1 MFADMEQMGHEQVV
15 YCFDQTTGLHALI
28 GIHSTALGPALGG
41 CRMWN
46 YANEHEALRDV
57 LRLSRGMTYKAALAG
72 LALGGGK
79 SVIFGDPV
87 KDKSEALLRSFGRFV
102 NSLGGKYITAQDV
115 SISNTDLLHMHKETK
130 HVVGLPAKMGGTGD
144 PSPMTALGVFSGI
157 RAAVAHRLQ
166 KNSLRGVRVAVQGC
180 GSVGNKLC
188 HLLHN
193 EGAELWIGDIDANK
207 IAPLV
212 ASCGAKVMTSDALL
226 RAEVDVFAPCA
237 LGAILDD
244 DSIPQL
250 QAKIVAGGAN
260 NQLADE
266 KMHDEMLR
274 ARNILYAPDYVINAG
289 GLISVS
295 YEVKKR
301 AGTAAAKTKAIYDTL
316 LEIFHRAEQQS
327 EGTGKTAN
335 RLAEE
340 RVRRHAR
347 DAASNQQRLIG

>member
-1 MFADMEQMGHEQVV
+1 MFADMKQMGHEQVV
-15 YCFDQTTGLHALI
+15 YCFDQTTGLRALI

-46 YANEHEALRDV
+46 YANEQEALRDV
-57 LRLSRGMTYKAALAG
+57 LRLSRGMTYKAALAD

-79 SVIFGDPV
+79 SVILGEPG
-87 KDKSEALLRSFGRFV
+87 KDKNEAMLRSFGKFV
-102 NSLGGKYITAQDV
+102 DSLGGKYITAQDV
-115 SISNTDLLHMHKETK
+115 SISNTDLLHMRKETK
-130 HVVGLPAKMGGTGD
+130 HVVGLPTAMGGTGD

-157 RAAVAHRLQ
+157 KAAVVHRLQ
-166 KNSLRGVRVAVQGC
+166 KHSLRGVRVAVQGC
-180 GSVGNKLC
+180 GSVGTKLC

-193 EGAELWIGDIDANK
+193 EGAELWISDIDVDK
-207 IAPLV
+207 TAPLV
-212 ASCGAKVMTSDALL
+212 ASCEAKVLASDALL

-244 DSIPQL
+244 DSIPCL

-266 KMHDEMLR
+266 QAHDQMLS

-295 YEVKKR
+295 YEVKKL
-301 AGTAAAKTKAIYDTL
+301 AGTAVEKTKAIYDTL

-340 RVRRHAR
+340 RVHTKAS
-347 DAASNQQRLIG
+347 AASMRRLTG

>member
-1 MFADMEQMGHEQVV
+1 MFTDMEQMGHEQVI
-15 YCFDQTTGLHALI
+15 YCLDQTTGIRALI
-28 GIHSTALGPALGG
+28 GIHSTTLGPALGG

-87 KDKSEALLRSFGRFV
+87 RDKSEALLRSFGKFV
-102 NSLGGKYITAQDV
+102 DSLGGKYITAQDV

-130 HVVGLPAKMGGTGD
+130 HVVGLPVEMGGTGD

-157 RAAVAHRLQ
+157 KAAAAHRLQ

-180 GSVGNKLC
+180 GSVGAKLC

-193 EGAELWIGDIDANK
+193 EGAELLIGDIDADK
-207 IAPLV
+207 TTPLS
-212 ASCGAKVMTSDALL
+212 ASCGAKVIASDALL
-226 RAEVDVFAPCA
+226 GAEVDVFAPCA
-237 LGAILDD
+237 LGAILDS

-260 NQLADE
+260 NQLLDE
-266 KMHDEMLR
+266 KIHDEMLR

-295 YEVKKR
+295 YEIKKLT
-301 AGTAAAKTKAIYDTL
+301 GNPTEKTKAIYDTL
-316 LEIFHRAEQQS
+316 LEIFHRAAQQG

-335 RLAEE
+335 HLAEE
-340 RVRRHAR
+340 RVRRQAR
-347 DAASNQQRLIG
+347 NSAA

>member
-28 GIHSTALGPALGG
+28 GIHSTTLGPALGG

-46 YANEHEALRDV
+46 YASEQEALRDV

-79 SVIFGDPV
+79 SVILGEPS
-87 KDKSEALLRSFGRFV
+87 KDKNEALLRSFGRFV
-102 NSLGGKYITAQDV
+102 DSLSGKYITAQDV
-115 SISNTDLLHMHKETK
+115 SISNTDLLHMRKETK
-130 HVVGLPAKMGGTGD
+130 HVVGLPTAMGGTGD

-180 GSVGNKLC
+180 GSVGTKLC

-193 EGAELWIGDIDANK
+193 EGAELWISDIDVDK
-207 IAPLV
+207 TAPLV
-212 ASCGAKVMTSDALL
+212 ASYGAKVLASDALL

-244 DSIPQL
+244 GSIPQL

-266 KMHDEMLR
+266 QAHDQMLR

-295 YEVKKR
+295 YEIKKL
-301 AGTAAAKTKAIYDTL
+301 AGTAVEKTKAIYDTL
-316 LEIFHRAEQQS
+316 LEIFHRAEQQG

-340 RVRRHAR
+340 RVRRQTKTSATSTR
-347 DAASNQQRLIG
+347 RLTG

>member
-15 YCFDQTTGLHALI
+15 YCFDQTTGLRALI
-28 GIHSTALGPALGG
+28 GIHSTVLGPALGG

-46 YANEHEALRDV
+46 YANEQEALRDV

-87 KDKSEALLRSFGRFV
+87 KHKNEALLHSFGKFV
-102 NSLGGKYITAQDV
+102 HSLGGRYITAQDV
-115 SISNTDLLHMHKETK
+115 SISNTDLLHIRKETE
-130 HVVGLPAKMGGTGD
+130 HVVGLPADMGGTGD
-144 PSPMTALGVFSGI
+144 PSPMTALGVFNGI
-157 RAAVAHRLQ
+157 KAAVAHRLQ
-166 KNSLRGVRVAVQGC
+166 QDSLRGVRVAVQGC
-180 GSVGNKLC
+180 GSVGTKLC

-193 EGAELWIGDIDANK
+193 EGAELWIGDIDASK
-207 IAPLV
+207 TAPLV
-212 ASCGAKVMTSDALL
+212 ASCGAKVLDSEALL
-226 RAEVDVFAPCA
+226 PAEVDVFAPCA

-244 DSIPQL
+244 TSIPQL
-250 QAKIVAGGAN
+250 RAKIVAGGAN

-266 KMHDEMLR
+266 VAHDQMLR

-295 YEVKKR
+295 YEVKKL
-301 AGTAAAKTKAIYDTL
+301 AGTAAEKTTAIYATL
-316 LEIFHRAEQQS
+316 LEIFRRATKQG

-340 RVRRHAR
+340 RVQRQTHASAR
-347 DAASNQQRLIG
+347 ICNAS